1 MAGMLTGALV
11 VIFWHKVAPDSGI
24 YEMIPGFIL
33 SSVSIV
39 IGSLVS
45 KAPET
50 EVVESYENATVQYKS
65 SY

>member
-1 MAGMLTGALV
+1 MTKLNDLKAAAEL
-11 VIFWHKVAPDSGI
+11 
-24 YEMIPGFIL
+24 
-33 SSVSIV
+33 